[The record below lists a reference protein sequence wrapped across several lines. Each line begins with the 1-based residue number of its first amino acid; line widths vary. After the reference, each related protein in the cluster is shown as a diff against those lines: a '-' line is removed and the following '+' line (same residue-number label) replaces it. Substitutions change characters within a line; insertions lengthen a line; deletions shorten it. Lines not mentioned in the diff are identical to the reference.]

1 VSRWGPSVDGALAT
15 VAIITAG
22 VLTLSVVT
30 IQKSGNDGTNGGPTN
45 AAAADPGVSTDQ
57 MTPADTQAAAAGG
70 PVTTTVKTADSGGAG
85 NTGQAGQPAA
95 LPAARPG
102 LECRAG
108 ANGGATDRGVSDNS
122 ITLGATVVQTGIG
135 ASFLG
140 QVRLGMDAVKDQVN
154 ESGGICG
161 RMLNLKL
168 IDDGWDAQRGQQY
181 IENLVQDNKVFALAV
196 NPSSEGLR
204 LASQAG
210 YFAKT
215 QTPVVGTDGML
226 NSQYTDPWIW
236 PVAASTVSSMH
247 IMAMDAW
254 KRQDLHRFGIVFD
267 TLYHFGVEGAYAF
280 NAAYKRLS
288 GHDIPGYYN
297 PESGTGRGCSDRFCG
312 IVAGQADYST
322 ANKAFNDACFDSDE
336 QGGTCQFVALLMEPN
351 EALGFLR
358 NGFSQVPS
366 IGMAQ
371 PLFTTQFASNCG
383 DVCNNGMVWTG
394 YNPPIEQFK
403 ALPAVQAYV
412 NGVLKEDTGA
422 DTLNQFTEGGYAGM
436 QMLVDGLRKVG
447 PDLTRARLKAVLDS
461 TKFAGG
467 LTTPLTWRPGNH
479 YANTSMRGFAIQ
491 YKGNFNGFRS
501 VTDWVHDPWVGQD
514 TGG

>member
-1 VSRWGPSVDGALAT
+1 MSRWGPSVDGALGT

-22 VLTLSVVT
+22 VLVLSVVT
-30 IQKSGNDGTNGGPTN
+30 IERSGHDAQGTSQAGAP
-45 AAAADPGVSTDQ
+45 AAADRQQQTTLADA
-57 MTPADTQAAAAGG
+57 PAVVPGG
-70 PVTTTVKTADSGGAG
+70 PSTTSHAGVTAASTGNQPGTASV
-85 NTGQAGQPAA
+85 
-95 LPAARPG
+95 PAARPG
-102 LECRAG
+102 LQCTAG
-108 ANGGATDRGVSDNS
+108 ANGGSTDRGVSATS

-140 QVRLGMDAVKDQVN
+140 QVRLGMDAVKDEVN
-154 ESGGICG
+154 QTGGICG
-161 RMLNLKL
+161 RTLNLKL

-181 IENLVQDNKVFALAV
+181 IENLVQDEKVFALAV
-196 NPSSEGLR
+196 DPSSEGLR

-210 YFAKT
+210 YLDKT

-236 PVAASTVSSMH
+236 PVAASTVTSMH
-247 IMAMDAW
+247 IMALDAW

-267 TLYHFGVEGAYAF
+267 TLYHFGVEGAFAF

-288 GHDIPGYYN
+288 GQDIPGYYN
-297 PESGTGRGCSDRFCG
+297 PESGTSRGCSGRFCG

-322 ANKAFNDACFDSDE
+322 ANKAFNDACFSSAD
-336 QGGTCQFVALLMEPN
+336 QGGTCEFVALLMEPN

-358 NGFSQVPS
+358 NGFGQVPAV
-366 IGMAQ
+366 GMAQ

-383 DVCNNGMVWTG
+383 SVCNNGMVWTG

-403 ALPAVQAYV
+403 SLPAVQTYV
-412 NGVLKEDTGA
+412 NGLLKKDQGA

-436 QMLVDGLRKVG
+436 LLMVDALRKTG
-447 PDLTRARLKAVLDS
+447 PDLTRLRLKGVLDS
-461 TKFAGG
+461 MNFDSGLSTK
-467 LTTPLTWRPGNH
+467 LSWRPGNH
-479 YANTSMRGFAIQ
+479 YANTSMRGFSIQ

-501 VTDWVHDPWVGQD
+501 VTGWVHDPWAGQD
-514 TGG
+514 TGN